1 MLCKVMICDDT
12 AFMRLIMREVV
23 EQAGMEVV
31 SEAANGKEAIVN
43 YMKFRPDLVTM
54 DITMPELDGLAA
66 LKKIISIDKNAK
78 IIMCSA
84 LGQQRIVVEALQH
97 GAKDF
102 IVKPV
107 QKDRINEMFQRIL
120 KTGS

>member
-1 MLCKVMICDDT
+1 MCKVLICDDT
-12 AFMRLIMREVV
+12 AFMRLIMRELV

-31 SEAANGKEAIVN
+31 SEAANGQEAIVN
-43 YMKFRPDLVTM
+43 YMKFKPDLVTM

-66 LKKIISIDKNAK
+66 LKKIMSIDQNAK

-84 LGQQRIVVEALQH
+84 LGQQRMVVEALQH

-107 QKDRINEMFQRIL
+107 QKDRVSEMFQRIL

>member
-1 MLCKVMICDDT
+1 
-12 AFMRLIMREVV
+12 MRELV

-31 SEAANGKEAIVN
+31 YEAANGQEAIVN
-43 YMKFRPDLVTM
+43 YMKFKPDLVTM

-66 LKKIISIDKNAK
+66 LKKIMSIDQNAK

-84 LGQQRIVVEALQH
+84 LGQQRMVVEALQH

-107 QKDRINEMFQRIL
+107 QKDRVSEMFQRIL

>member
-1 MLCKVMICDDT
+1 MCKVMICDDT
-12 AFMRLIMREVV
+12 AFMRLIMRELV

-31 SEAANGKEAIVN
+31 YEAANGQEAIVN
-43 YMKFRPDLVTM
+43 YMKFKPDLVTM

-66 LKKIISIDKNAK
+66 LKKIMSIDQNAK

-84 LGQQRIVVEALQH
+84 LGQQRMVVEALQH

-107 QKDRINEMFQRIL
+107 QKDRVSEMFQRIL